1 MVLTINI
8 DEELLTNEVRQFSAE
23 CSESVALYARKNHD
37 YGNSFSE
44 GFAKLG
50 KPYAVG
56 RLLDKMNRLIAL
68 CGKEETAQVKDETWE
83 DTLRDLANYSL
94 MTLCEMHKV

>member
-1 MVLTINI
+1 MILTVQVE
-8 DEELLTNEVRQFSAE
+8 EELATEQVRQFHAEAAE
-23 CSESVALYARKNHD
+23 CVSLYAKKNHD

-50 KPYAVG
+50 KSYAVG

-83 DTLRDLANYSL
+83 DTLRDMACYSL
-94 MTLCEMHKV
+94 MTLAELHKV

>member
-1 MVLTINI
+1 MNVHINF
-8 DEELLTNEVRQFSAE
+8 DESLETNEVRQFAA
-23 CSESVALYARKNHD
+23 ESVECIALYARKNHD

-94 MTLCEMHKV
+94 MTLCEMHKI